1 MPDMAGT
8 REALDV
14 GIREYR
20 REDYESVLA
29 LWAGAGL
36 PFKPEGRDRRK
47 IIDSQVRKPNVIFLV
62 AECGGRIIGTVL
74 ATHDGRKGWINRL
87 AVDPGFRRRGI
98 GSGLVREAE
107 TRLEALGMDVLA
119 CLIEEGNEA
128 SVRTFETLGYERHPE
143 VHYFVKKR
151 YPGA

>member
-1 MPDMAGT
+1 MAGT
-8 REALDV
+8 REALGV

-20 REDYESVLA
+20 TGDYESVLA

-47 IIDSQVRKPNVIFLV
+47 IVDSQVRQPNVIFLV
-62 AECGGRIIGTVL
+62 AESEGRLVGTVL

-87 AVDPGFRRRGI
+87 AVDPAYRGRGI
-98 GSGLVREAE
+98 GSRLVRETE

-119 CLIEEGNEA
+119 CLIEEGNDA

-143 VHYFVKKR
+143 IHYFVKKR

>member
-1 MPDMAGT
+1 MPDMTGT
-8 REALDV
+8 REAPGL

-20 REDYESVLA
+20 TRDYESVLA
-29 LWAGAGL
+29 LWAVAGL
-36 PFKPEGRDRRK
+36 PFKPEGRERRK
-47 IIDSQVRKPNVIFLV
+47 IVDSQVRQSNVIFLV
-62 AECGGRIIGTVL
+62 AEIEGRLVGTVL

-87 AVDPGFRRRGI
+87 AVDPAYRRRGI
-98 GSGLVREAE
+98 GSKLVREAE

-128 SVRTFETLGYERHPE
+128 SVRTFETLGYEHQPE
-143 VHYFVKKR
+143 IQYFVKKR

>member
-1 MPDMAGT
+1 MAGT
-8 REALDV
+8 REALGV

-20 REDYESVLA
+20 TGDYESVLA
-29 LWAGAGL
+29 LWAGTGL

-47 IIDSQVRKPNVIFLV
+47 IIDSQVRQPNVIFLV
-62 AECGGRIIGTVL
+62 AESEGRLVGTVL

-87 AVDPGFRRRGI
+87 TVAPGFRRRGI
-98 GSGLVREAE
+98 GSRLVRETE

-119 CLIEEGNEA
+119 CLIEEGNDA

-143 VHYFVKKR
+143 IHYFVKKR

>member
-1 MPDMAGT
+1 MTGT
-8 REALDV
+8 REAPGL

-20 REDYESVLA
+20 TRDYESVLV
-29 LWAGAGL
+29 LWAVAGL
-36 PFKPEGRDRRK
+36 PFKPEGRERRK
-47 IIDSQVRKPNVIFLV
+47 IVDSQVRQPNVIFLV
-62 AECGGRIIGTVL
+62 AESEGRLVGTVL

-87 AVDPGFRRRGI
+87 AVDPAYRRRGI
-98 GSGLVREAE
+98 GSKLVREAE

-128 SVRTFETLGYERHPE
+128 SVRTFETLGYEHHPE
-143 VHYFVKKR
+143 IQYFVKKR

>member
-1 MPDMAGT
+1 MAGT
-8 REALDV
+8 RKALGV

-20 REDYESVLA
+20 TEDYKSVLA

-47 IIDSQVRKPNVIFLV
+47 VVDSQVRQPNVVFLV

-98 GSGLVREAE
+98 GSRLVRKAE

-119 CLIEEGNEA
+119 CLIEEGNDA
-128 SVRTFETLGYERHPE
+128 SARTFETLGYERHPE
-143 VHYFVKKR
+143 IHYFVKKR
-151 YPGA
+151 YPDA